1 MNVCQKVLLFAKE
14 GSKFCH
20 ILIKPSKAPK
30 TFLNFSK
37 VAKCSSIWSHC
48 GFTWTWNII
57 ECHTSQNIL
66 CGMMARFTIIIFN
79 MVASPLL
86 LLLTLL
92 MPTFSSAAFGYEL
105 LDPTDLGS
113 FDLGRTIY
121 LNSTYVAYAVA
132 AGAVIILIIAIGLYL
147 YDYYYGSAK
156 SDYVPTDYSSYYS
169 DPHGYNP
176 YAYVGQGG
184 GYSYRR

>member
-1 MNVCQKVLLFAKE
+1 MTAR
-14 GSKFCH
+14 
-20 ILIKPSKAPK
+20 
-30 TFLNFSK
+30 
-37 VAKCSSIWSHC
+37 SSSSSTLVV
-48 GFTWTWNII
+48 FTT
-57 ECHTSQNIL
+57 T
-66 CGMMARFTIIIFN
+66 
-79 MVASPLL
+79 LL
-86 LLLTLL
+86 LQLLL
-92 MPTFSSAAFGYEL
+92 PSAAASAFGSYEL
-105 LDPTDLGS
+105 LDPSGLGS
-113 FDLGRTIY
+113 FDLDNFGLARTIY

-132 AGAVIILIIAIGLYL
+132 AGAVLILIIAIGLYL